1 MDPGFF
7 ADPYPYFKN
16 PDSSGFFFKKK
27 WDLNDVH

>member
-16 PDSSGFFFKKK
+16 PDPSGFFFKKQMGSK
-27 WDLNDVH
+27 